1 MSLQDSS
8 TSPKFLPWNQSGSDS
23 GWTCAEIST
32 FPEIKG
38 AVAVVLKYVKTDTTT
53 TTRGADIR
61 KTIVRLLKIILPIA
75 ITVGMILWLL
85 HKVNIHQI
93 EDIIRRGVDYRYL
106 IAMMV
111 ITVLSHVIR
120 GIRWGIQ
127 LRAAGIPRI
136 PVLAESVSIFGAYA
150 LNLIFPY
157 LGEAWRCVYI
167 SKREDCKLS
176 TVVGTDLGDRAS
188 DGIMIL
194 LLLILTLFVARPEMD
209 RFLDRYP
216 LGEAID
222 RITTGGA
229 LWIWLG
235 VIAAVIVAVEYFFR
249 NTSFIKGVNTSCKR
263 IWDGFKVLF
272 HMKGTGLYIVLT
284 FGIWTCYFF
293 ETYVCFFAF
302 PFTRQLI
309 TGDGYYLGL
318 IPGLVVFV
326 FGSCSMGVPSNGG
339 LGPWNIAV
347 MFALS
352 LFGISDND
360 GAAYSILCWSFQT
373 VILIASGI
381 FSVFYIMMSRRK
393 QAVNGTA
400 HPHGPVPPH
409 SSME

>member
-1 MSLQDSS
+1 M
-8 TSPKFLPWNQSGSDS
+8 
-23 GWTCAEIST
+23 
-32 FPEIKG
+32 
-38 AVAVVLKYVKTDTTT
+38 VVLKDVNTNPTSTPHGHDSVGKTL
-53 TTRGADIR
+53 
-61 KTIVRLLKIILPIA
+61 VRVLKIVLPIA
-75 ITVGMILWLL
+75 VSAGMVVWLF

-93 EDIIRRGVDYRYL
+93 EEIIRRGVDYRYL
-106 IAMMV
+106 VVMMG
-111 ITVLSHVIR
+111 ITILSHIIR

-136 PVLAESVSIFGAYA
+136 PVMAESVSIFGAYA

-167 SKREDCKLS
+167 SRREKCKLS

-194 LLLILTLFVARPEMD
+194 LLLILTIFVARPAMD
-209 RFLDRYP
+209 RFFDRYP
-216 LGEAID
+216 IGETID
-222 RITTGGA
+222 RITTDGS
-229 LWIWLG
+229 LWIWIA
-235 VIAAVIVAVEYFFR
+235 VIAAVLAGCDYAFR
-249 NTSFIKGVNTSCKR
+249 NTSFIKGVNASIRR
-263 IWDGFKVLF
+263 IWDGFAVLF

-284 FGIWTCYFF
+284 FGIWICYFF

-352 LFGISDND
+352 LFNISDTD
-360 GAAYSILCWSFQT
+360 GAAYSIMCWSFQT
-373 VILIASGI
+373 IILIASGI
-381 FSVFYIMMSRRK
+381 FSAFYISMSRRK
-393 QAVNGTA
+393 LHAA
-400 HPHGPVPPH
+400 SAPEPHIASG
-409 SSME
+409 E